1 MKRNFNILILD
12 KELNEEDDDKAVKL
26 SKKVLESPFIE
37 KISFIDNVDNYL
49 MLVESQINNEA
60 LEYTSELFGKLSD
73 YNDNEKR
80 IDSSNNSASLK
91 SDSQIDL
98 SSGSNQDISIT
109 INNNSEIDIENAFI
123 QTKSENKAL
132 DNRFIYIG
140 NVGKLSER
148 KVSLPI
154 KIPRWAETSKEYIE
168 IKLVRFN
175 LNNRLNPKLDEFG
188 QSKILVNIK
197 KADYDFPKLFYY
209 IDFDIKNGTIEVNFK
224 LEKTKEKCEK
234 CYLKVYSKNK
244 ALIIKKG
251 PLNY

>member
-1 MKRNFNILILD
+1 MRTVLNHTFNLLREKSRIKINIHKNLDEELVSKNERNFNILILD

-26 SKKVLESPFIE
+26 SKKILESPFIE

-148 KVSLPI
+148 KSF
-154 KIPRWAETSKEYIE
+154 TSY
-168 IKLVRFN
+168 
-175 LNNRLNPKLDEFG
+175 
-188 QSKILVNIK
+188 
-197 KADYDFPKLFYY
+197 
-209 IDFDIKNGTIEVNFK
+209 
-224 LEKTKEKCEK
+224 
-234 CYLKVYSKNK
+234 
-244 ALIIKKG
+244 
-251 PLNY
+251 